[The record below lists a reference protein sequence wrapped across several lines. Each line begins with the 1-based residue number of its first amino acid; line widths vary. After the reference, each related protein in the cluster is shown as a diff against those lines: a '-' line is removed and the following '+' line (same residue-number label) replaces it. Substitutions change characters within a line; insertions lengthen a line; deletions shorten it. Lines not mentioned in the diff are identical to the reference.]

1 MVNHITEKFKNIGK
15 KIGKATT
22 GVLASTLLVGCA
34 PSGMSDY
41 FAENPIERPA
51 DNNGITFTEQEGLE
65 QLNSIICY
73 DLDFDQNESSDEKID
88 DTQKE
93 QAIKNDISGYL
104 INEIENNNKLS
115 NAYNK
120 HNPVI
125 SACLDMISLSYSGN
139 HQPDDVQAINE
150 KYNTTF
156 SYNLLKNTDKC
167 DYTNLVSEELEN
179 QTMLRTLDYYQK
191 TTKKPVEQIENI
203 LVQNYQQMH
212 LIMDQ
217 IYAYNVSDPND
228 TKVQDLTNQ
237 LKNAVNNIVDN
248 LPESVWGDKNAC
260 FNLVIKNVRIQA
272 LNHLLIVTKEK
283 GHNIDD
289 IVIILTDTIKNNS
302 TTETEKSL

>member
-1 MVNHITEKFKNIGK
+1 
-15 KIGKATT
+15 
-22 GVLASTLLVGCA
+22 
-34 PSGMSDY
+34 
-41 FAENPIERPA
+41 
-51 DNNGITFTEQEGLE
+51 
-65 QLNSIICY
+65 
-73 DLDFDQNESSDEKID
+73 
-88 DTQKE
+88 
-93 QAIKNDISGYL
+93 
-104 INEIENNNKLS
+104 
-115 NAYNK
+115 
-120 HNPVI
+120 
-125 SACLDMISLSYSGN
+125 
-139 HQPDDVQAINE
+139 
-150 KYNTTF
+150 
-156 SYNLLKNTDKC
+156 
-167 DYTNLVSEELEN
+167 
-179 QTMLRTLDYYQK
+179 
-191 TTKKPVEQIENI
+191 
-203 LVQNYQQMH
+203 MH